1 MGKNKV
7 FISHASGDYRDINGR
22 VIPGNAISEIIKVL
36 DDNHIERWIDE
47 YGLISTKGWCQ
58 QIEDAINECNIF
70 LYIASERANASANTA
85 NEIAYAITHKKH
97 IIPVKLDKSDYHKD
111 IRLNLIRIHFLKY
124 YEDREKT
131 LRDLVTTI
139 KNIKTDVVI
148 VDTSVTLKKIPNEQK
163 INNDLLSEKVLSL
176 FNSKNIKS
184 SAENFT
190 SLIKILN
197 CDSETGYKTL
207 NKYIVRLQNL
217 SEERNYNVRRS
228 RIERLVSDIKED
240 GTKTERIISIV
251 LILLKM
257 YLYFCLDDIS
267 EVLFIQKEVNKVKFE
282 LSYIEKNA
290 ETINEAANLTVR
302 GAIFAAGFIAAITG
316 KGGSTAKASMI
327 ASTKGEK
334 ITIVK
339 TPQKIAIQ
347 KRTFE
352 TFKTV
357 IVLFSKDAFSASI
370 SSSLDANMPNCL
382 YLSSLLMK

>member
-251 LILLKM
+251 IILLKM

-357 IVLFSKDAFSASI
+357 VENLIFIK
-370 SSSLDANMPNCL
+370 N
-382 YLSSLLMK
+382 